1 MSFPMN
7 VMNPYDANITSSM
20 MDTTQPHGSLNLIVL
35 VLLGMTVILLFSVY
49 TIIETTALHITPQVC

>member
-1 MSFPMN
+1 MNFPMN

-35 VLLGMTVILLFSVY
+35 VLLGMTVIFPLAGYNVKRGSWEAPSAR
-49 TIIETTALHITPQVC
+49 I